1 MRKIPLET
9 FDNLGESLGLRKPAP
24 GRICDHP
31 TCTEAAGHR
40 APKSPAALDDYYW
53 FCFPHAAEYNKA
65 WNYYKGL
72 SEEQIEREI
81 QRDTL
86 GRRPTWPLG
95 MRVGRMADGFDA
107 VDATLGETAGF
118 IGPNG
123 RRRAESAAARRARGT
138 AEQRALETLQ
148 LTGAADMTEV
158 KARYKALAKKY
169 HPDANDGD
177 AAAEN
182 RLKAIN
188 EAYTV
193 LKNSLG
199 APRGR

>member
-1 MRKIPLET
+1 MRKVPLES
-9 FDNLGESLGLRKPAP
+9 FDSLGESLGLKKPAP
-24 GRICDHP
+24 GKVCDHP
-31 TCTEAAGHR
+31 TCKEKAEHR
-40 APKSPAALDDYYW
+40 APKSPTELNDYYW
-53 FCFPHAAEYNKA
+53 FCFQHASEYNKA

-72 SEEQIEREI
+72 TEDEIEREI
-81 QRDTL
+81 QRDIL

-95 MRVGRMADGFDA
+95 MRVGRMAGRFGTIDDDFNEATGLFDE
-107 VDATLGETAGF
+107 DKKE
-118 IGPNG
+118 
-123 RRRAESAAARRARGT
+123 RAETRAKRGPRT
-138 AEQRALETLQ
+138 AEERALQTLQ
-148 LTGAADMTEV
+148 LSGPVDMTDI

-177 AAAEN
+177 PAAED

-193 LKNSLG
+193 LKKSLG

>member
-1 MRKIPLET
+1 M
-9 FDNLGESLGLRKPAP
+9 
-24 GRICDHP
+24 
-31 TCTEAAGHR
+31 
-40 APKSPAALDDYYW
+40 
-53 FCFPHAAEYNKA
+53 
-65 WNYYKGL
+65 
-72 SEEQIEREI
+72 
-81 QRDTL
+81 
-86 GRRPTWPLG
+86 
-95 MRVGRMADGFDA
+95 
-107 VDATLGETAGF
+107 
-118 IGPNG
+118 
-123 RRRAESAAARRARGT
+123 
-138 AEQRALETLQ
+138 Q

>member
-1 MRKIPLET
+1 MRKVPLET
-9 FDNLGESLGLRKPAP
+9 FDNLGESLGLRKPAA
-24 GRICDHP
+24 GKICDHP
-31 TCTEAAGHR
+31 TCTEPGEHR
-40 APKSPAALDDYYW
+40 APKSPTELDDYYW

-72 SEEQIEREI
+72 SEDEIEREI

-95 MRVGRMADGFDA
+95 MRVGRMAGRFDA
-107 VDATLGETAGF
+107 FDDRL
-118 IGPNG
+118 
-123 RRRAESAAARRARGT
+123 AESAGYFRQNGGNRAGSGSAGRASGT

-193 LKNSLG
+193 LKDSLG

>member
-9 FDNLGESLGLRKPAP
+9 FDNLGESLGLRKPAQ

-31 TCTEAAGHR
+31 TCTEPGEHR

-53 FCFPHAAEYNKA
+53 FCLPHVAEYNKA
-65 WNYYKGL
+65 WNFFKGL

-95 MRVGRMADGFDA
+95 MRVGPMAGRFAAFEDGIA
-107 VDATLGETAGF
+107 GTAGHT
-118 IGPNG
+118 GPNG
-123 RRRAESAAARRARGT
+123 RRRTGFRAGRCGPGT

-158 KARYKALAKKY
+158 KARYRALARKY

-177 AAAEN
+177 AEAED

-193 LKNSLG
+193 LRNSLD
-199 APRGR
+199 ASRGR

>member
-9 FDNLGESLGLRKPAP
+9 FDNLGESLGLRKPAE
-24 GRICDHP
+24 GKICDHP
-31 TCTEAAGHR
+31 TCTEPGEHR
-40 APKSPAALDDYYW
+40 APISPTALNEYYW
-53 FCFPHAAEYNKA
+53 FCFPHVAEYNKA
-65 WNYYKGL
+65 WNFYKGL
-72 SEEQIEREI
+72 SEEQVEREI
-81 QRDTL
+81 QRDTM

-95 MRVGRMADGFDA
+95 MRVGRMAGQFGALGDGIA
-107 VDATLGETAGF
+107 ETGGYFGQNGGHKAGF
-118 IGPNG
+118 GAAGRGP
-123 RRRAESAAARRARGT
+123 GT

-158 KARYKALAKKY
+158 KARYKALARKF

-177 AAAEN
+177 AAAED

>member
-9 FDNLGESLGLRKPAP
+9 FDNLGESLGLRKPAQ

-31 TCTEAAGHR
+31 TCTESAEHR
-40 APKSPAALDDYYW
+40 APKSPAALNDYYW

-65 WNYYKGL
+65 WNYYRGL

-95 MRVGRMADGFDA
+95 MRVGRMAGRFDA
-107 VDATLGETAGF
+107 LDDSIAETAGYF
-118 IGPNG
+118 RRNG
-123 RRRAESAAARRARGT
+123 RHRAGFGASGRAPGT

-148 LTGAADMTEV
+148 LNGAADMTEV

-177 AAAEN
+177 AAAED
-182 RLKAIN
+182 RLKAVN
-188 EAYTV
+188 EAYAV
-193 LKNSLG
+193 LKKSLG